1 MPPKTAIITLII
13 LAILGLLFLGYLYYY
28 TQKHSFIPINNIINN
43 KNKKE
48 TKELTP
54 EEIRQRMIEKAET
67 PESIKRKEEVENMSP
82 EELKELK
89 EKMINKAK
97 SK

>member
-1 MPPKTAIITLII
+1 MPPKTAIIILII
-13 LAILGLLFLGYLYYY
+13 LAILGLSFLGYLYYY

-54 EEIRQRMIEKAET
+54 EEIRQRMIEFLKKPSTKTPAEQAET
-67 PESIKRKEEVENMSP
+67 KK
-82 EELKELK
+82 
-89 EKMINKAK
+89 KMIEFLKK
-97 SK
+97 